1 MSSRIFAC
9 LSLALAS
16 LPAVA
21 AEPESTSP
29 NPFTP
34 VAAATVDAEQTD
46 RTIRR
51 AIRQLDSDTFAE
63 RREAAEA
70 LRDAGAAAITPL
82 EEACR
87 DGAGERVAQSIDIL
101 KSFAGSE
108 DREVSAAALKA
119 LQNVAE
125 GENATAAKLAATAVQ
140 SMRKLPGRQ
149 DLPGVLG
156 GRFGGGEG
164 FPPAE
169 MRGLGGNFSM
179 STVRNNGREE
189 IKINDGDLHVEI
201 EKDPNGPIRIEWK
214 QGDAEAHV
222 AQADDMDQL
231 REKHPD
237 AAQMYDK
244 YQERIAGVPGMFG
257 GQRFFA
263 PARLEGLAIPQ
274 PMFQMDD
281 HFARMREEHQRMID
295 DMRAQHE
302 ARMQEMRRMA
312 PARPGLPP
320 TQLQRLRQDAEQLRQ
335 RVENGEVDAATQ
347 AEIVRLQQLLDALQ
361 RQADQ

>member
-1 MSSRIFAC
+1 MSSRFFAS

-21 AEPESTSP
+21 AEPEAPSP

-46 RTIRR
+46 RAIRR

-63 RREAAEA
+63 RREAAEV
-70 LRDAGAAAITPL
+70 LRDAGAAAIAPL

-87 DGAGERVAQSIDIL
+87 DGAGERVAQSVDIL
-101 KSFAGSE
+101 KSFATSE

-119 LQNVAE
+119 LQNIAA

-140 SMRKLPGRQ
+140 SMRTTPGRNSV
-149 DLPGVLG
+149 P
-156 GRFGGGEG
+156 GRFDMNDAGIPGIG
-164 FPPAE
+164 

-189 IKINDGDLHVEI
+189 IKINDGTLHVEI
-201 EKDPNGPIRIEWK
+201 EKNPDGPIRIEWK
-214 QGDAEAHV
+214 EGDAEAQV
-222 AQADDMDQL
+222 AQANDLDEL
-231 REKHPD
+231 REKHPE
-237 AAQMYDK
+237 AAQLYDK
-244 YQERIAGVPGMFG
+244 YEQRMAGVPGMLG

-263 PARLEGLAIPQ
+263 PMRMDGLAIPQ
-274 PMFQMDD
+274 PMFQMDE
-281 HFARMREEHQRMID
+281 HFARMREEHQRMVD

-320 TQLQRLRQDAEQLRQ
+320 TQLQRLREDADRLRE
-335 RVENGEVDAATQ
+335 RVEAGKVDAATQ
-347 AEIVRLQQLLDALQ
+347 AEIARLQQLLDALQ
-361 RQADQ
+361 RQANQ